1 MEKQR
6 ELIYPEWGPQP
17 GESPRS
23 FELFRIYRDMKK
35 RSYAALAQ
43 LTGVPDSQQKK
54 EANRIGNMAARW
66 RWQLRVIKYEDYI
79 ANQAAEDEIK
89 VRKEMNK
96 RLAVRAQA
104 AETALMLPIQ
114 KLLNNKDKFL
124 SAFDSM
130 TSDKQINIV
139 MRAIE
144 KLVQI
149 GEFERKVQGEPS
161 EQVQQNTNVS
171 VNVNYDSLSH
181 DELKKK
187 AKELGF
193 ERKY

>member
-1 MEKQR
+1 MKKQK

-17 GESPRS
+17 GETPKS
-23 FELFRIYRDMKK
+23 FELFRMYRDMKK

-43 LTGVPDSQQKK
+43 LTGATGIEQKK
-54 EANRIGNMAARW
+54 VTNQIGNLAARW
-66 RWQLRVIKYEDYI
+66 LWQLRIVKYEDFL
-79 ANQAAEDEIK
+79 ATQAQEDELK

-114 KLLNNKDKFL
+114 KLLNNKDKFINAFESL
-124 SAFDSM
+124 SSE
-130 TSDKQINIV
+130 KQINIV

-149 GEFERKVQGEPS
+149 GEFERKVQGEPN
-161 EQVQQNTNVS
+161 EQLQQNTS
-171 VNVNYDSLSH
+171 VNVTVNYDNLSH